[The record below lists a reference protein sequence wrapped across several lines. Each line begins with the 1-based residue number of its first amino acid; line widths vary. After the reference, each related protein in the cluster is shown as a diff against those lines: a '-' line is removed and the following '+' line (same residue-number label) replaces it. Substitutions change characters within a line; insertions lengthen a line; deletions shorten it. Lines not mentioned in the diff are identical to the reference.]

1 MEAVQN
7 GFHVQLG
14 VSLSRNVQ
22 NALLQTESAK
32 EKTFLPVTPLL
43 ELRCLFLELY
53 AIWDTDKHRGDAE
66 KMQMGFSITPKR

>member
-1 MEAVQN
+1 MEAVKN

-14 VSLSRNVQ
+14 VSLSRNIKS
-22 NALLQTESAK
+22 ALLQAGAAK
-32 EKTFLPVTPLL
+32 EKPFLPVALLL

-66 KMQMGFSITPKR
+66 KMQMGFNITPKR